1 MIRDLNSGSGGD
13 DSILKDLDVENLRYK
28 VRDIYH
34 EVRSL
39 QSESRVS
46 QIREDALN
54 NLVQDN
60 NVSNFYSALFESCVF
75 IAIGAAQVMYIK
87 NLLDTKRVI

>member
-39 QSESRVS
+39 
-46 QIREDALN
+46 
-54 NLVQDN
+54 
-60 NVSNFYSALFESCVF
+60 
-75 IAIGAAQVMYIK
+75 
-87 NLLDTKRVI
+87 